1 MSEDGE
7 QRSKGPSMGS
17 GHQLRFIS
25 WWECPV
31 LRCGLRVSE
40 IAVMRSPASEASV
53 QLSECHCINI
63 YAVTG
68 LGPVISLW
76 TGNGRVTTSGQ
87 SGIPWPPAR
96 LGLNNIKIALGLSS
110 GCLVKNNSNT
120 MSTMRRFI
128 MCFESCKM
136 F

>member
-1 MSEDGE
+1 MLSQCWKIE

-31 LRCGLRVSE
+31 LRCGLLEDSE

-63 YAVTG
+63 NAVTRP
-68 LGPVISLW
+68 GP
-76 TGNGRVTTSGQ
+76 RH
-87 SGIPWPPAR
+87 
-96 LGLNNIKIALGLSS
+96 LSED
-110 GCLVKNNSNT
+110 G
-120 MSTMRRFI
+120 
-128 MCFESCKM
+128 
-136 F
+136 

>member
-1 MSEDGE
+1 MLKERGPRGAKGKGE
-7 QRSKGPSMGS
+7 GS
-17 GHQLRFIS
+17 GNQLRFIS

-31 LRCGLRVSE
+31 LRWWLLVSE
-40 IAVMRSPASEASV
+40 IAVMRSPVSGASV

-96 LGLNNIKIALGLSS
+96 LGLNNIKIALGLQDVS
-110 GCLVKNNSNT
+110 
-120 MSTMRRFI
+120 
-128 MCFESCKM
+128 
-136 F
+136 

>member
-1 MSEDGE
+1 MGYIYFRLFNALIPMLEDGE

-87 SGIPWPPAR
+87 SGIPWPQLGWASIISR
-96 LGLNNIKIALGLSS
+96 LLWVFRKSRKKYL
-110 GCLVKNNSNT
+110 
-120 MSTMRRFI
+120 FP
-128 MCFESCKM
+128 
-136 F
+136 